1 MTRPP
6 EARNNP
12 EAPGNR
18 PGASAADMLVRND
31 PESEDFGGPSGLI
44 GEARWMTWL
53 ERLLGLAPAVILFAM
68 MVLTFV
74 NVFMRY
80 LFRQPISG
88 AFEIMSYMM
97 GLMVFLSLVLVAA
110 RSDHVRISVLDGFLP
125 FWLRRARAVLFN
137 LIMAAICAGLG
148 WRLWL
153 YGERLTSW
161 GDKTQM
167 YGLPNGLL
175 AKIMAGSTL
184 ICAVLFVALAVMLIW
199 RRDALHRVEG

>member
-1 MTRPP
+1 MATPP
-6 EARNNP
+6 D
-12 EAPGNR
+12 APGTG
-18 PGASAADMLVRND
+18 PGAAIRAELARAD
-31 PESEDFGGPSGLI
+31 PESEEFGGPAGLI
-44 GEARWMTWL
+44 GTARWMVWT
-53 ERLLGLAPAVILFAM
+53 ERLLGLAPALILFAM

-80 LFRQPISG
+80 LYRQPISG
-88 AFEIMSYMM
+88 AFELMSYML

-125 FWLRRARAVLFN
+125 DWLRRARAVLVH

-148 WRLWL
+148 YRMWL
-153 YGERLTSW
+153 HGERLASW
-161 GDKTQM
+161 GERTQM

-184 ICAVLFVALAVMLIW
+184 LCAVLFLALAVMLIW
-199 RRDALHRVEG
+199 RRDALHRVES